1 MAWVLLRKSTVTGS
15 VKLPRPKIVQTVIMR
30 GSTAECRAK
39 MEEIRHLPEN
49 QSTDVIDVVL
59 EVAQDRGQKSH
70 NSRELRKHNGKRNTR
85 RVVGDAGGTD
95 H

>member
-1 MAWVLLRKSTVTGS
+1 MPVLLRKSTVIGN

-30 GSTAECRAK
+30 GSTADCRAK

-49 QSTDVIDVVL
+49 QSTDVIEVVI
-59 EVAQDRGQKSH
+59 EVMHDRKQKSY
-70 NSRELRKHNGKRNTR
+70 NSHEIRKHNGKRNPR
-85 RVVGDAGGTD
+85 SIAGDAGESD

>member
-1 MAWVLLRKSTVTGS
+1 MPVLLRKSTVIGN

-30 GSTAECRAK
+30 GSITECRAK

-49 QSTDVIDVVL
+49 QSNDVIEVVI
-59 EVAQDRGQKSH
+59 EVMKDRGQKSH
-70 NSRELRKHNGKRNTR
+70 NSQQIHKGNGQRNTH
-85 RVVGDAGGTD
+85 RVAGDASGAD